1 MSFAAVVIGTFQD
14 DFPFQSRN
22 NLSSPAYLYIQ
33 IKSSNQPPVG
43 LNHLTFPVQKKKK
56 KEEKSENKTIL
67 IFCQIQSSLY

>member
-14 DFPFQSRN
+14 NFPFQSRN
-22 NLSSPAYLYIQ
+22 NLSSPAYLYKQ

-43 LNHLTFPVQKKKK
+43 LNHLTFPVQKK
-56 KEEKSENKTIL
+56 EEKSENKTIL